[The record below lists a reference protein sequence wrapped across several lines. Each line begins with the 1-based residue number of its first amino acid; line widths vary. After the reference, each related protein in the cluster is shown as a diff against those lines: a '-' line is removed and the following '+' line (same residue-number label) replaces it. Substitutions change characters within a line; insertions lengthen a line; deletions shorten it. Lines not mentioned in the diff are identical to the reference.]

1 MVSFRLFWQG
11 DLLALNLLIVDPD
24 DEWLFSAKEY
34 FQSVNYQVT
43 LVNNGKDAQMT
54 LYNGSFFAVIL
65 NVNVQNHAG
74 IQVLKFIKSNYP
86 SQKVAMIT
94 ELDEA
99 GDLEDQWTPEKL
111 KKAGATEV
119 IVKPFEFAD
128 LKDLLEGHQSVTD
141 MVSSVPRRKELG
153 PEEEVSL
160 ADDEFTSVKIDEFYS
175 SQPVIFDIFV
185 KLKSNRYIKILH
197 AGDALSKD
205 RIDKYKNDKNVDF
218 LYFHKKDIYKYVKY
232 NSYFTKKVIANEKVS
247 GARKVKML
255 QNVSEKFL
263 EQAFSEGMKPLII
276 DQGKEIA
283 ENVYELVKNQPD
295 LYAVFKDYSDFDPNA
310 FTHAYLVTMF
320 STAIIKQ
327 FEWQSKTTIECT
339 ALACLFHDIGKMRL
353 DPSLLNIKL
362 DDMNDDQLEEYKKH
376 PELGLE
382 LIANNSLINNSVKQI
397 ILQHHEHFD
406 GSGFPFAKRGSKIL
420 MLSNIVCLA
429 DNFVHIIQDEDK
441 KPVEALK
448 VLLSRRDELRWYNS
462 AIIEC
467 LIKVFVNPEKI
478 TKENHLPS
486 NSRLVNKKA
495 S

>member
-1 MVSFRLFWQG
+1 M
-11 DLLALNLLIVDPD
+11 ALNLLIVDPD
-24 DEWLFSAKEY
+24 DEWLFNAKE
-34 FQSVNYQVT
+34 FFEGMNYQVT

-65 NVNVQNHAG
+65 NVDVQNHAG
-74 IQVLKFIKSNYP
+74 IQVLKFIRSNHP
-86 SQKVAMIT
+86 SQKVVMIT
-94 ELDEA
+94 KVDEE
-99 GDLEDQWTPEKL
+99 GDLEEQWTPEKL
-111 KKAGATEV
+111 KKSGATEV
-119 IVKPFEFAD
+119 LVKPFEFAD
-128 LKDLLEGHQSVTD
+128 LKETLEGHQSVVD
-141 MVSSVPRRKELG
+141 MVSTITRRKELG

-160 ADDEFTSVKIDEFYS
+160 GDDEFTSVKIDEFYS
-175 SQPVIFDIFV
+175 SQPVLFDIFV

-197 AGDALSKD
+197 AGDALSKE
-205 RIDKYKNDKNVDF
+205 RIDKYKNEKNVEY

-232 NSYFTKKVIANEKVS
+232 NNYFTKKVIGNQKVG

-255 QNVSEKFL
+255 QNVAEKFL
-263 EQAFSEGMKPLII
+263 EQSFTEGMKPLII

-283 ENVYELVKNQPD
+283 ENVYELVKNQDD

-310 FTHAYLVTMF
+310 YTHAYLVTMF

-353 DPSLLNIKL
+353 DPSIINMKL
-362 DDMNDDQLEEYKKH
+362 DDMNDDQLDEYKKH

-382 LIANNSLINNSVKQI
+382 LIDGNPLINNSVKQI

-406 GSGFPFAKRGSKIL
+406 GSGFPFSKRGSKIL

-429 DNFVHIIQDEDK
+429 DNFVHIVQDEDK

-448 VLLSRRDELRWYNS
+448 VLLSRREELSWYNS
-462 AIIEC
+462 SIIEC

-478 TKENHLPS
+478 VKESHLPS
-486 NSRLVNKKA
+486 NSRIVNKKV